1 MIRTFRVLLNISFLL
16 NGFFSFGVAD
26 AQPVRPVSISYDKL
40 VLCFPELA
48 DEGLSFKVDLDH
60 LKEVIDEKFVSTD
73 MQMRQRRVK
82 FEDMSGQSMILNIQN
97 TFVGKRKIKS
107 ELSLQKI
114 NEKGELKEQ
123 PLTMA
128 QRMNQNLNFVDEL
141 LMSGKVRSDE
151 TSYVD
156 TKPRGMISRYQKNFK
171 QVQEISLADK
181 IKERSISCEKRADL
195 GIICTCSKK

>member
-1 MIRTFRVLLNISFLL
+1 MIRIFRVLLNIVFFLSEL
-16 NGFFSFGVAD
+16 FLIGVAY
-26 AQPVRPVSISYDKL
+26 AQPVKPVSISYDKL

-73 MQMRQRRVK
+73 MQLRQRKVK
-82 FEDMSGQSMILNIQN
+82 FDDMSGQSMILNIQN

-114 NEKGELKEQ
+114 NAKGELKDQ
-123 PLTMA
+123 PLAAA

-141 LMSGKVRSDE
+141 LMNGKVRSDE

-156 TKPRGMISRYQKNFK
+156 TKPRGMTSKYQKNFK

-181 IKERSISCEKRADL
+181 IKERSLSCEKHADL